1 MDLSGDD
8 LVPDRA
14 HVFHIRFP
22 KEWKTGDIIHIF
34 QVLHY
39 QLISCNC
46 WISCNLDILQ
56 LLGFLQLMGLL
67 QPLHFLQV

>member
-1 MDLSGDD
+1 MGLFSPSSNPPLHQDIPYMDLSGDD

-39 QLISCNC
+39 E
-46 WISCNLDILQ
+46 
-56 LLGFLQLMGLL
+56 
-67 QPLHFLQV
+67 